1 MGGCFCAEA
10 LAAVALEG
18 AGETGSPFGAVPF
31 AGDFGA
37 APFAIDF
44 GSAPFAGDFGPA
56 PAVGDPVL
64 GLFLGVAIAGLF
76 IVDCAAILAK
86 RILSVTLELQV
97 AAKIKI

>member
-1 MGGCFCAEA
+1 M
-10 LAAVALEG
+10 LLRRSL
-18 AGETGSPFGAVPF
+18 GSSGLGRCRGDRLTLWRCTF

-56 PAVGDPVL
+56 PAVGDPFL